1 MTKDILIDP
10 DIMGKVKTLLE
21 ANIKVDE
28 IGRTLG
34 VSDRRSIYNFVKR
47 KGYTIVKTL
56 KKTEVL
62 KEELK
67 NLSLDNL

>member
-10 DIMGKVKTLLE
+10 DIMIKVKTLLE

-34 VSDRRSIYNFVKR
+34 VSDRRSIYNLVKR